1 MPSFDVVSEI
11 DHAEVQN
18 ALNQANKEI
27 TTRFDFKD
35 AAAEIVH
42 EKNEIKLRAAN
53 DFKLRALVEVVL
65 GKLAKRNVS
74 LKNIEKKDAEIS
86 SMGRASQTL
95 VLKEGLEGDIAKKV
109 VAAIKGTGL
118 KVQASIQGKEVR
130 VSGKNRD
137 DLQEVIAALRKNA
150 DDIPVALAF
159 QNFRE

>member
-1 MPSFDVVSEI
+1 MPSFDVVSEV

-35 AAAEIVH
+35 AGAEIVH
-42 EKNEIKLRAAN
+42 EKNEIKLRAVN

-74 LKNIEKKDAEIS
+74 LKNVERKEAEVS
-86 SMGRASQTL
+86 STGKASQTL
-95 VLKEGLEGDIAKKV
+95 VLKEGLEGDIAKQV
-109 VAAIKGTGL
+109 TAAVKKTGL

-137 DLQEVIAALRKNA
+137 DLQEVIAALRANA
-150 DDIPVALAF
+150 DEIPVSLAF

>member
-27 TTRFDFKD
+27 ATRFDFKD

-42 EKNEIKLRAAN
+42 EKNEIKLRA
-53 DFKLRALVEVVL
+53 LSEVVL

-109 VAAIKGTGL
+109 TAAVKATGL

-137 DLQEVIAALRKNA
+137 DLQEVMAALRKNA